1 MVDEAQNTER
11 TATDGREALV
21 RSPSAAGETLTVPQ
35 QLRLLWAFL
44 TALVVAE
51 AAHEVLGLSGPGN
64 VYDSWI
70 PSFVIIATAVLCL
83 ARAALE
89 PGERGAWLCFG
100 LGMSCWSAGTVLWSV
115 LYGGEPKP
123 PFPSPADAL
132 WLLWYPFIALG
143 IALLIRRRVS
153 HFELHR
159 WMDGLAVMLLVLAAA
174 FPFTLQSVDEYLHE
188 NQFAAVV
195 DVGYP
200 VLDTLLLGAILGIF
214 GLMAWRPGK
223 VWLLLGLGCLIMAV
237 ADVAFAVQQSRGFS
251 SYSHYDF
258 LWTAG
263 ALLIAYAA
271 WVPPAEP
278 YDHGELLGLQA
289 IALPL
294 AAQLFAVALQAC
306 IILFPSFD
314 TESHRIVVL
323 AVLIIA
329 TFQIVLA
336 RPRLGGEQRD

>member
-1 MVDEAQNTER
+1 MDAAPAVDRASAAQITS
-11 TATDGREALV
+11 G
-21 RSPSAAGETLTVPQ
+21 AAGEGFTVPR
-35 QLRLLWAFL
+35 QLRILWPFL
-44 TALVVAE
+44 IALVAVE
-51 AAHEVLGLSGPGN
+51 AAHEVLGLPGPTDL
-64 VYDSWI
+64 YDSWI
-70 PSFVIIATAVLCL
+70 PSFVIVAAAALCL
-83 ARAALE
+83 GRAALVRS
-89 PGERGAWLCFG
+89 ERGAWLSFG
-100 LGMSCWSAGTVLWSV
+100 LGMLCWSVGTVLWSV
-115 LYGGEPKP
+115 LYGGESQP
-123 PFPSPADAL
+123 PFPSPADAF

-143 IALLIRRRVS
+143 IAFLIRGRVS

-174 FPFTLQSVDEYLHE
+174 FPFTLQSVDGYLHK
-188 NQFAAVV
+188 NQFAAIV

-223 VWLLLGLGCLIMAV
+223 VWLMLGLGCLIMAV
-237 ADVAFAVQQSRGFS
+237 ADVAFAVQQSRGFA

-258 LWTAG
+258 LWTVG

-271 WVPPAEP
+271 WLAPIDSP
-278 YDHGELLGLQA
+278 DHGELVGLQA

-336 RPRLGGEQRD
+336 RPRLSGEQRN